1 MARHIEDDLQIA
13 TADLCRAVLH
23 PSVIFHHS
31 VNEGKRGK
39 AAAGIAKA
47 MGQLAGFA
55 DWMFVW
61 LPAGSNSG
69 IPLVGFIELKTDKGV
84 LSDTQKEFRA
94 RVTAVGC
101 DWALCR
107 TVDEFLAILKLWG
120 VPMRGAKVMA

>member
-1 MARHIEDDLQIA
+1 MRHLEDALQA
-13 TADLCRAVLH
+13 DTADLCKLILH
-23 PSVIFHHS
+23 PSVVYWHTP
-31 VNEGKRGK
+31 NGGRRK
-39 AAAGIAKA
+39 AKEAARLKG
-47 MGQLAGFA
+47 MGVLAGVA

-61 LPAGSNSG
+61 LPNGSAPV

-84 LSDTQKEFRA
+84 LSDSQKEFRA
-94 RVTAVGC
+94 RVTAAGC